1 MSIKDVS
8 KHGLHVYAAS
18 GRSAILRLEGT
29 TGTAGAFRLQPHEFV
44 TLRKIVPGA
53 DPVTMDDG
61 AGCRLEVYASVVE
74 PNFVLTYKGLST
86 GPDRVVV
93 PRAWLLEALGIG
105 ARDLGR
111 LVINPRASA
120 SRGWTIRLLNP
131 DASAVNRNLLLTQD
145 EVSAVCHLAPGA
157 ELLIDDQRGCRVKF
171 YRGEYADRYDLDFQ
185 SIPDRETVDGGALR
199 AALGYVAKPVPA
211 QVAEPAPVQVA
222 GPVPVGLSPCGKLRI
237 EYAVMRRE
245 GTAQH
250 EPQKGAILLKGP
262 SATQILALGRG
273 DGVDLDDGC
282 EGWVRVYHLVYR
294 DEYDV
299 TFYNLHGDLRSVAN
313 IPGEWFRGRI
323 GLISGA
329 KKPAP
334 EPAVLAAQ
342 TSIDWAHID
351 ACWDRVVRGPVS
363 GELYYAN
370 ATKRAYLRTG
380 GTFDNDRHIVGDWE
394 AVGTR
399 PVVEVPTPA
408 APVLGERPRTQLNEF
423 YAQRV
428 REGVLTSKQAAKLF
442 KKDEQYLLANS
453 PNHRSST
460 VQAFDW
466 AAQPQGREY
475 WAVRHYNQVG
485 K

>member
-8 KHGLHVYAAS
+8 KHGLKVYAAS

-29 TGTAGAFRLQPHEFV
+29 SGTDGAFRLQPHEFV

-53 DPVTMDDG
+53 VPVMMNDG

-74 PNFVLTYKGLST
+74 PNFVLTYTGLST
-86 GPDRVVV
+86 STSTNRVVV
-93 PRAWLLEALGIG
+93 PRAWLLDALGTDAG
-105 ARDLGR
+105 GLGR
-111 LVINPRASA
+111 LVINPRAVA
-120 SRGWTIRLLNP
+120 SRGWNIRLLSP
-131 DASAVNRNLLLTQD
+131 DAAAKHRNLLLTHD
-145 EVSAVCHLAPGA
+145 EVSDVCEMAPGA
-157 ELLIDDQRGCRVKF
+157 ELLIDDQHGCRVQF
-171 YRGEYADRYDLDFQ
+171 YRGMHADRYDLKFL
-185 SIPDRETVDGGALR
+185 SIPDRETVDGSALR
-199 AALGYVAKPVPA
+199 AALGYVAKTVPAPVP
-211 QVAEPAPVQVA
+211 VAEPRPAD
-222 GPVPVGLSPCGKLRI
+222 LSPCGALRI
-237 EYAVMRRE
+237 EHGVMRRE

-250 EPQKGAILLKGP
+250 SPQTGAILLKGP

-273 DGVDLDDGC
+273 HGVDLDDGC
-282 EGWVRVYHLVYR
+282 EGAVRVYHLVAR

-299 TFYNLHGDLRSVAN
+299 TFYNLHGDLRSVVN

-329 KKPAP
+329 KKPEP
-334 EPAVLAAQ
+334 VPAVLAAQ
-342 TSIDWAHID
+342 TSIDWAHVD
-351 ACWDRVVRGPVS
+351 VHWDRVVRGPVS

-370 ATKRAYLRTG
+370 ITERAYLRTG
-380 GTFDNDRHIVGDWE
+380 GKFDNDKHIVEGWE
-394 AVGTR
+394 VVSTR

-428 REGVLTSKQAAKLF
+428 REGILTSKQAAKLF
-442 KKDEQYLLANS
+442 KKDEQYLLAHS
-453 PNHRSST
+453 PNHSASI
-460 VQAFDW
+460 VCAFNW

>member
-8 KHGLHVYAAS
+8 KHGLKVYAAS
-18 GRSAILRLEGT
+18 GRSAILRLEGS

-74 PNFVLTYKGLST
+74 PNFVLTYKGLITST
-86 GPDRVVV
+86 STSRVVV
-93 PRAWLLEALGIG
+93 PRAWLLDALGMG
-105 ARDLGR
+105 AGALGR
-111 LVINPRASA
+111 LMINPRATA
-120 SRGWTIRLLNP
+120 SRGWNIRLLNP
-131 DASAVNRNLLLTQD
+131 DASAEHRNLLLTHD
-145 EVSAVCHLAPGA
+145 EVSDVCEMAPGA
-157 ELLIDDQRGCRVKF
+157 ELLIDDQHGCRVQF
-171 YRGEYADRYDLDFQ
+171 YRGKYADRYDLKFL

-199 AALGYVAKPVPA
+199 AALGYIAKPVPA
-211 QVAEPAPVQVA
+211 QVA
-222 GPVPVGLSPCGKLRI
+222 GPRPVGLSPCGKLRI

-245 GTAQH
+245 GTAQQ

-282 EGWVRVYHLVYR
+282 EGLVRVYHLIAR

-299 TFYNLHGDLRSVAN
+299 TFYNLRGDVRIVAN

-329 KKPAP
+329 KKPEP
-334 EPAVLAAQ
+334 VPAVLAAQ
-342 TSIDWAHID
+342 TSIDWAHVD
-351 ACWDRVVRGPVS
+351 VHWDRVVRGPVS
-363 GELYYAN
+363 DELYYAN
-370 ATKRAYLRTG
+370 ITERAYLRTG
-380 GTFDNDRHIVGDWE
+380 GKFDNDKHIVEGWE
-394 AVGTR
+394 VVSTR

-428 REGVLTSKQAAKLF
+428 REGILTSKQAAKLF
-442 KKDEQYLLANS
+442 KKDEQYLLAHS
-453 PNHRSST
+453 PNHSASIIS
-460 VQAFDW
+460 AFNW

-475 WAVRHYNQVG
+475 WSVRHHNKVG

>member
-8 KHGLHVYAAS
+8 KHGLKVYAALC
-18 GRSAILRLEGT
+18 GSAILRLEGS
-29 TGTAGAFRLQPHEFV
+29 TGTAGAFRLKPYEFA

-53 DPVTMDDG
+53 DAVAMNDG
-61 AGCRLEVYASVVE
+61 AGCRLEVYASVVG
-74 PNFVLTYKGLST
+74 PNFVLTYKDLIT
-86 GPDRVVV
+86 GTNRVVV
-93 PRAWLLEALGIG
+93 PRSWLLDALGIG
-105 ARDLGR
+105 AGDLGR
-111 LVINPRASA
+111 LMINPRATA
-120 SRGWTIRLLNP
+120 SRGWNIRLLNP
-131 DASAVNRNLLLTQD
+131 DASAEHRNLLLTHD
-145 EVSAVCHLAPGA
+145 EVSDVCEMAPGA
-157 ELLIDDQRGCRVKF
+157 EVLIDDQHGCRVQF
-171 YRGEYADRYDLDFQ
+171 YRGMHADRYDLKFL

-199 AALGYVAKPVPA
+199 AALGYVAKPVSA
-211 QVAEPAPVQVA
+211 PAPVA
-222 GPVPVGLSPCGKLRI
+222 APRPAGLSPCGTLRI
-237 EYAVMRRE
+237 EYGVMRRE
-245 GTAQH
+245 GTIQQ
-250 EPQKGAILLKGP
+250 EPQKAAILLKGP

-273 DGVDLDDGC
+273 HGVDLDDGC
-282 EGWVRVYHLVYR
+282 EGAVRVYHLATR

-299 TFYNLHGDLRSVAN
+299 TFYNLRGDLRTVVS

-323 GLISGA
+323 GLVSGA
-329 KKPAP
+329 KKPD
-334 EPAVLAAQ
+334 PAVLAAQ
-342 TSIDWAHID
+342 TSIDWTHVD
-351 ACWDRVVRGPVS
+351 ACWDRVVRGPIS

-370 ATKRAYLRTG
+370 ATERAYLRTG
-380 GTFDNDRHIVGDWE
+380 GKFDNDRHIVEGWE

-453 PNHRSST
+453 PNHRSSIIC
-460 VQAFDW
+460 AFDW

-475 WAVRHYNQVG
+475 WAVRHHNQVG

>member
-8 KHGLHVYAAS
+8 KHGLKVYAAS
-18 GRSAILRLEGT
+18 GSSAILRLEGS

-86 GPDRVVV
+86 ITNRVVV
-93 PRAWLLEALGIG
+93 PRSWLLDALGMG
-105 ARDLGR
+105 SGNLGR
-111 LVINPRASA
+111 LVINQRAVA
-120 SRGWTIRLLNP
+120 SRGWNIRLFNP
-131 DASAVNRNLLLTQD
+131 DASAEHRNLLLTHD
-145 EVSAVCHLAPGA
+145 EVSAVCDLAPGA

-211 QVAEPAPVQVA
+211 PAQVAEPRPA
-222 GPVPVGLSPCGKLRI
+222 GLSPCGTLRI
-237 EYAVMRRE
+237 EYGVMRRE
-245 GTAQH
+245 GTAQQ
-250 EPQKGAILLKGP
+250 EPQKGAILLKVP

-273 DGVDLDDGC
+273 QGIDLDDGI
-282 EGWVRVYHLVYR
+282 EGAVRVYHLAYR

-299 TFYNLHGDLRSVAN
+299 TFYNLHGDLRSVVN
-313 IPGEWFRGRI
+313 IQGEWFRGRI

-329 KKPAP
+329 KKPEPA
-334 EPAVLAAQ
+334 PAVLAAQ
-342 TSIDWAHID
+342 TSIDWAHVD
-351 ACWDRVVRGPVS
+351 ARWDRVVRGPVS

-380 GTFDNDRHIVGDWE
+380 GTFDNDKHIVEGWE
-394 AVGTR
+394 AVDTR

-408 APVLGERPRTQLNEF
+408 APVFGECARTQLNEF

-442 KKDEQYLLANS
+442 KKDEQYLLAHS
-453 PNHRSST
+453 PNNRSSIIC
-460 VQAFDW
+460 AFDW

-475 WAVRHYNQVG
+475 WAVRHHNQVG

>member
-8 KHGLHVYAAS
+8 KHGLKVYAAS

-53 DPVTMDDG
+53 DPVMMNDG

-74 PNFVLTYKGLST
+74 PNFVLTYTDLSTST
-86 GPDRVVV
+86 GPYRVVV
-93 PRAWLLEALGIG
+93 PRAWLLDALGIDAG
-105 ARDLGR
+105 GLGR
-111 LVINPRASA
+111 LVINPRVASD
-120 SRGWTIRLLNP
+120 GWYIRLLSRR
-131 DASAVNRNLLLTQD
+131 ASAVSRNLLLTSGD
-145 EVSAVCHLAPGA
+145 VVAVCEMAPGA

-199 AALGYVAKPVPA
+199 AALGYIAKPVPA
-211 QVAEPAPVQVA
+211 QVAGPAPAQVA
-222 GPVPVGLSPCGKLRI
+222 EPRPVGLSPCGKLRI

-245 GTAQH
+245 GTVQQ

-282 EGWVRVYHLVYR
+282 EGLVRVYHLVAR

-299 TFYNLHGDLRSVAN
+299 TFYNLRGDLRSVIN

-323 GLISGA
+323 GLVSGA
-329 KKPAP
+329 KKPD
-334 EPAVLAAQ
+334 PAVLAAQ
-342 TSIDWAHID
+342 TSIDWTHVD

-370 ATKRAYLRTG
+370 ATERAYLRTG
-380 GTFDNDRHIVGDWE
+380 GKFDNDRHIVEGWE

-453 PNHRSST
+453 PNHRSSIIC
-460 VQAFDW
+460 AFDW

-475 WAVRHYNQVG
+475 WAVRHHNQVG

>member
-8 KHGLHVYAAS
+8 KHGLKVYAAS

-74 PNFVLTYKGLST
+74 PNFVLTYKGLSASSS
-86 GPDRVVV
+86 PYRVVV
-93 PRAWLLEALGIG
+93 PRSWLLEALGIG
-105 ARDLGR
+105 AGALGR
-111 LVINPRASA
+111 LVINPRAIA
-120 SRGWTIRLLNP
+120 SRGWNIRLLNP
-131 DASAVNRNLLLTQD
+131 HASAVNRNLLLTQD
-145 EVSAVCHLAPGA
+145 EVSAVCEMAPGA
-157 ELLIDDQRGCRVKF
+157 ELLIDDQHGCRVKF
-171 YRGEYADRYDLDFQ
+171 YRGIYADRYDLKFL

-211 QVAEPAPVQVA
+211 PAQVAEPRPA
-222 GPVPVGLSPCGKLRI
+222 GLSPCGTLRI
-237 EYAVMRRE
+237 EYGVMRRE
-245 GTAQH
+245 GTIQQ

-282 EGWVRVYHLVYR
+282 EGAVRVYHLVYR

-299 TFYNLHGDLRSVAN
+299 TFYNLHGDLRCVAN

-329 KKPAP
+329 KKPEP
-334 EPAVLAAQ
+334 EPVPAVLAAQ
-342 TSIDWAHID
+342 TSIDWAHVD
-351 ACWDRVVRGPVS
+351 ARWDRVVRGPVS

-380 GTFDNDRHIVGDWE
+380 GTFDNDRHIVEGWE

-408 APVLGERPRTQLNEF
+408 APVLGEHPRTQLNEF

-453 PNHRSST
+453 PNHGASIVS
-460 VQAFDW
+460 AFDW